1 MICAQPPDPKDYSQ
15 KEARQMGEYRKS
27 AWSLHWRIITLSNR
41 RAMIRALA
49 VACTNAFIVSACGG
63 GKTSSSAQAARSSAS
78 ATAARSAPPSPTP
91 DSAPAPPSGSAA
103 APPYGSA
110 PAPPSVSAPPPPSV
124 PSPSQSIAS
133 EYLDALNPVAG
144 SGNLFTGSVEVNGQ
158 YYANS
163 VYLDL
168 NPGPGNVSY
177 NLGRQWR
184 HLEATVGLSDDS
196 PENEKVQFQIFADQR
211 SIYNH
216 VFELGQSQQIN
227 LNVSGVLRLEL
238 VATLT
243 SAYVADTEA
252 VWGDA
257 NLTV

>member
-1 MICAQPPDPKDYSQ
+1 
-15 KEARQMGEYRKS
+15 MGEYRKS

-41 RAMIRALA
+41 RAMIRALT
-49 VACTNAFIVSACGG
+49 VACTTDCIVSACSGESN
-63 GKTSSSAQAARSSAS
+63 SSSA
-78 ATAARSAPPSPTP
+78 
-91 DSAPAPPSGSAA
+91 PA
-103 APPYGSA
+103 
-110 PAPPSVSAPPPPSV
+110 PPSV

-133 EYLDALNPVAG
+133 EYLDALNPVSG
-144 SGNLFTGSVEVNGQ
+144 SGNLFTGSVEVNGL

-252 VWGDA
+252 VWGDV

>member
-1 MICAQPPDPKDYSQ
+1 
-15 KEARQMGEYRKS
+15 MGEYRKS

-49 VACTNAFIVSACGG
+49 VACTTAFIVSACGG
-63 GKTSSSAQAARSSAS
+63 GSTSSSAQAARSSAS

-91 DSAPAPPSGSAA
+91 DSAPAPPSGSAP
-103 APPYGSA
+103 APPSGSA
-110 PAPPSVSAPPPPSV
+110 PAPPSV

-133 EYLDALNPVAG
+133 EYLDALNPVSG

>member
-1 MICAQPPDPKDYSQ
+1 
-15 KEARQMGEYRKS
+15 MGEYRKS

-49 VACTNAFIVSACGG
+49 VSCTTAFIVFARGG
-63 GKTSSSAQAARSSAS
+63 RSTSSSGQAARP
-78 ATAARSAPPSPTP
+78 AAAAPPAGPTP
-91 DSAPAPPSGSAA
+91 HPAPAPPPG
-103 APPYGSA
+103 PGR
-110 PAPPSVSAPPPPSV
+110 APPSVSAPAPPSV

-133 EYLDALNPVAG
+133 EYLDALNPVSG

>member
-1 MICAQPPDPKDYSQ
+1 M
-15 KEARQMGEYRKS
+15 
-27 AWSLHWRIITLSNR
+27 
-41 RAMIRALA
+41 
-49 VACTNAFIVSACGG
+49 
-63 GKTSSSAQAARSSAS
+63 
-78 ATAARSAPPSPTP
+78 
-91 DSAPAPPSGSAA
+91 
-103 APPYGSA
+103 
-110 PAPPSVSAPPPPSV
+110 
-124 PSPSQSIAS
+124 
-133 EYLDALNPVAG
+133 
-144 SGNLFTGSVEVNGQ
+144 
-158 YYANS
+158 
-163 VYLDL
+163 
-168 NPGPGNVSY
+168 SY

>member
-1 MICAQPPDPKDYSQ
+1 
-15 KEARQMGEYRKS
+15 MGEYRKS

-49 VACTNAFIVSACGG
+49 VACTTAFIVSACGG
-63 GKTSSSAQAARSSAS
+63 GSTSSSAQAARSSAS

-91 DSAPAPPSGSAA
+91 
-103 APPYGSA
+103 GSA
-110 PAPPSVSAPPPPSV
+110 PAPPSV

-133 EYLDALNPVAG
+133 EYLDALNPVSG